1 MKKTS
6 LTFIACALG
15 TLTLG
20 ACTPKVDTAK
30 ASYCSAVNNYAVA
43 VNNLNSLPST
53 ATVADYNK
61 LQSQVNQTGNA
72 LDSAARTLDKSEG
85 KALSS
90 TSKQFEAEVNK
101 IKSTETLA
109 DAQVKI
115 KSASD
120 LAIAQ
125 SLKITETD
133 CSIGADAKAK

>member
-1 MKKTS
+1 MKKTT

-30 ASYCSAVNNYAVA
+30 AGYCSAVNQFAVA

-53 ATVADYNK
+53 STVADYNK
-61 LQSQVNQTGNA
+61 LQTQVNRTGDA
-72 LDSAARTLDKSEG
+72 LDSAAKTLNKSEG
-85 KALSS
+85 NALAA
-90 TSKQFEAEVNK
+90 TGKHFDAEVNK

-109 DAQVKI
+109 EAQIQI
-115 KSASD
+115 KAASD
-120 LAIAQ
+120 AALAQA
-125 SLKITETD
+125 LKITETD

>member
-6 LTFIACALG
+6 ITFIACALG

-30 ASYCSAVNNYAVA
+30 ASYCSAVNQFAVA

-53 ATVADYNK
+53 STVADYNK
-61 LQSQVNQTGNA
+61 LQTQVNRTGDA
-72 LDSAARTLDKSEG
+72 LDSAARTLNKSEG
-85 KALSS
+85 NALAA
-90 TSKQFEAEVNK
+90 TGKHFDAEVNK

-109 DAQVKI
+109 EAQIQI
-115 KSASD
+115 KAASD
-120 LAIAQ
+120 AALAQA
-125 SLKITETD
+125 LKITETD

>member
-30 ASYCSAVNNYAVA
+30 ASYCSAVNQFAVA

-53 ATVADYNK
+53 STVADYNK
-61 LQSQVNQTGNA
+61 LQTQVNRTGDA
-72 LDSAARTLDKSEG
+72 LDSAARTLNKSEG
-85 KALSS
+85 NALAA
-90 TSKQFEAEVNK
+90 TGKHFDAEVNK

-109 DAQVKI
+109 EAQIQI
-115 KSASD
+115 KAASD
-120 LAIAQ
+120 AALAQA
-125 SLKITETD
+125 LKITETD